1 MRDAKSAERKE
12 RPSSATCWTRPKL
25 MVVSIRIC
33 EKNCLENDKYWLHIE
48 CRLYAETVVIFT
60 PCTDLVAALRLMLI
74 PYIKV
79 KGSASFWCHT
89 SHACFKSDFKID
101 CSVDQLNWRYNSSI
115 IPLIFSILVKCC
127 SFEPS
132 YPVLEEENVI
142 QFKTL
147 IKASEML
154 VAPRI
159 SKCFGLL

>member
-1 MRDAKSAERKE
+1 MGPILQMMVGNERRKE
-12 RPSSATCWTRPKL
+12 CRKKGKT
-25 MVVSIRIC
+25 VVSYLLDAS
-33 EKNCLENDKYWLHIE
+33 KTNCLVDPNMWKKLPWKWQILTAHWMSSL
-48 CRLYAETVVIFT
+48 CRDG
-60 PCTDLVAALRLMLI
+60 CNSHSMLI
-74 PYIKV
+74 PCIKV

-159 SKCFGLL
+159 SECFDLL